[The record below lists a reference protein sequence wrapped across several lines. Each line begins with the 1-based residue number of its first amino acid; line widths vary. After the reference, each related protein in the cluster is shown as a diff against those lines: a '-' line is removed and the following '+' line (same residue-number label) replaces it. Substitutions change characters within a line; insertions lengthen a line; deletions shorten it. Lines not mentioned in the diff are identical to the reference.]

1 MATSVVLPSHPFWP
15 NDVMSERPDSLDEL
29 AQQFA
34 AHGGGGEL
42 DLERFLYGF
51 VPIRAFTR
59 ILEVE
64 SKVHSEPEAIG
75 ALLYLFHLSGYFG
88 GVWLRGEIESAQPES
103 QLAGIALPPSE
114 DGFRTAVE
122 RAGAELAAISAPD
135 DELLAHARTSLF
147 GSGDAAA
154 LTDGLSENFGY
165 NQGYMLEI
173 LERPPEGLAPPAE
186 YDVQASGP
194 LSCHDA
200 SPKLPVL
207 AELASVADALQSGRT
222 PIYKELA
229 EQIDPVQQAGS
240 VKGRGVWSSGLS
252 VQGFGER
259 AYVQLLDVSSTYL
272 EGVQATA
279 LTTVRAVAESD
290 VASGRRAAVANA
302 GMAIWLAAYG
312 AGLMECRPA
321 EDVPRFARG

>member
-1 MATSVVLPSHPFWP
+1 MATSILVPSYPFWP
-15 NDVMSERPDSLDEL
+15 NDIVSDEPDSLDEL

-34 AHGGGGEL
+34 MGRDAAEL
-42 DLERFLYGF
+42 DFERFLYGF

-59 ILEVE
+59 ILAADSDVYADMG
-64 SKVHSEPEAIG
+64 AIG
-75 ALLYLFHLSGYFG
+75 ELLYAFHLSGYFG
-88 GVWLRGEIESAQPES
+88 GVWLRGEIERAQPNS
-103 QLAGIALPPSE
+103 RLAGVALPPSE

-122 RAGAELAAISAPD
+122 RARTELAAVHAAD
-135 DELLAHARTSLF
+135 DELLSHARASLLP
-147 GSGDAAA
+147 SGDATA
-154 LTDGLSENFGY
+154 LTDGLAENFGY

-186 YDVQASGP
+186 YDVRPNGP
-194 LSCHDA
+194 LCCSYA
-200 SPKLPVL
+200 SPKLPL
-207 AELASVADALQSGRT
+207 LDELSSIADSLRSGRT
-222 PIYKELA
+222 PVYKELA
-229 EQIDPVQQAGS
+229 EQIAPIQQAGS

-279 LTTVRAVAESD
+279 LATVRAIAESD
-290 VASGRRAAVANA
+290 MASARRAAVANA
-302 GMAIWLAAYG
+302 GMAVWLAAYG

-321 EDVPRFARG
+321 DDVPRFGTD